1 MSFLKSLFGSK
12 KTEERQIEPSAEPQV
27 LPQIEQPSVETQVS
41 PQTEPAAESP
51 ALPTIKCFNHS
62 CQGDSHKAT
71 NKECQDYSRTFA
83 DEGKGIY
90 IAVVCDGHG
99 GDTYFRSAVGAK
111 AAADITITNV
121 LEFIREEGKSLFA
134 NMPFTQVG
142 TLETITEQDSLDIS
156 MRRLFAKIYI
166 QWRNAISE
174 DAKRPVTQWETEN
187 VKPEHLQILQDS
199 ERIVKAYGCT
209 LMTYVQTP
217 DYWFAFHLGDG
228 KCVMIDKDM
237 LFSQPIPWDERCF
250 LNKTTSLC
258 GTSPVEDFRYC
269 AEGDGQ
275 FPAAIFLG
283 SDGLDDSL
291 GDGDLLYN
299 FYGNLIRM
307 IKKNGLE
314 DVTSEI
320 QTSLPRLSEIGSKDD
335 MSIAFVYDESKIEVM
350 ANAIESRLTV
360 ALSQDMESL
369 KKELAEWER
378 KIEELNQRIEKS
390 NKELKDLESRKP
402 AMEREYQRVKAD
414 YEKTLKSLQNIKGEK
429 PAETESR

>member
-1 MSFLKSLFGSK
+1 MSFFKSLFGSK

-27 LPQIEQPSVETQVS
+27 LPLIEPSSES
-41 PQTEPAAESP
+41 QT
-51 ALPTIKCFNHS
+51 LPTTECYNYS
-62 CQGDSHKAT
+62 CQGDGHKAT
-71 NKECQDYSRTFA
+71 NKECQDYSRTYV
-83 DEGKGIY
+83 DKEKGIY

-111 AAADITITNV
+111 EAADITVTNV
-121 LEFIREEGKSLFA
+121 LELIREDGKNLFA

-142 TLETITEQDSLDIS
+142 ILDTIAEQDNLDIS

-166 QWRNAISE
+166 QWRNAILE

-187 VKPEHLQILQDS
+187 VKPEHLLILHDS

-237 LFSQPIPWDERCF
+237 QFSQPIPWDERCF

-258 GTSPVEDFRYC
+258 DSEPVEEFRYC

-275 FPAAIFLG
+275 FPSAIFLG

-291 GDGDLLYN
+291 GDGDKLYN
-299 FYGNLIRM
+299 FYGNIIRR
-307 IKKNGLE
+307 IKQEGLE
-314 DVTSEI
+314 SVIKEI
-320 QTSLPRLSEIGSKDD
+320 QENLPILSAMRSKDD
-335 MSIAFVYDESKIEVM
+335 MSVAFVYDESLLDAM
-350 ANAIESRLTV
+350 SNAVECRLKE
-360 ALSQDMESL
+360 ALSKDLESL
-369 KKELAEWER
+369 KSSMDEWEQ
-378 KIEELNQRIEKS
+378 KLTDINLRIEKAT
-390 NKELKDLESRKP
+390 KEAKDLESRKP
-402 AMEREYQRVKAD
+402 AIEREYQRVKAD
-414 YEKTLKSLQNIKGEK
+414 YEKTLKSLQNIVGEK
-429 PAETESR
+429 VETDS

>member
-1 MSFLKSLFGSK
+1 MSFFKSLFGSK

-27 LPQIEQPSVETQVS
+27 LPLIEPSSKSQI
-41 PQTEPAAESP
+41 
-51 ALPTIKCFNHS
+51 LPTTECYNYS

-71 NKECQDYSRTFA
+71 NKECQDYSRTYV
-83 DEGKGIY
+83 DKEKGIY

-121 LEFIREEGKSLFA
+121 LELIREDGKNLFA

-142 TLETITEQDSLDIS
+142 ILDTIAEQDNLDIS

-166 QWRNAISE
+166 QWRNAILE
-174 DAKRPVTQWETEN
+174 DAKRPITQWEIEN

-209 LMTYVQTP
+209 LMTYAQTP

-228 KCVMIDKDM
+228 KCVMMDKDM
-237 LFSQPIPWDERCF
+237 QFSQPIPWDERCF

-258 GTSPVEDFRYC
+258 DSEPVEEFRYC

-291 GDGDLLYN
+291 GDGDKLYN
-299 FYGNLIRM
+299 FYGNIIRR
-307 IKKNGLE
+307 IKQEGLE
-314 DVTSEI
+314 SVIKEI
-320 QTSLPRLSEIGSKDD
+320 QENLPILSAMRSKDD
-335 MSIAFVYDESKIEVM
+335 MSVAFVYDESQLDAM
-350 ANAIESRLTV
+350 SNAVECRLKE
-360 ALSQDMESL
+360 ALSKDLESL
-369 KKELAEWER
+369 KSSMEEWEQKLADINR
-378 KIEELNQRIEKS
+378 RIEKAT
-390 NKELKDLESRKP
+390 KEVKDLESRKP
-402 AMEREYQRVKAD
+402 AIEREYQRVKAD
-414 YEKTLKSLQNIKGEK
+414 YEKTLKSLQNIVGEK
-429 PAETESR
+429 VETDS

>member
-1 MSFLKSLFGSK
+1 MSFFKSLFGSK

-27 LPQIEQPSVETQVS
+27 LPLIEPSSKSQI
-41 PQTEPAAESP
+41 
-51 ALPTIKCFNHS
+51 LPTTECYNYS

-71 NKECQDYSRTFA
+71 NKECQDYSRTYV
-83 DEGKGIY
+83 DKEKGIY

-121 LEFIREEGKSLFA
+121 LELIREDGKNLFA

-142 TLETITEQDSLDIS
+142 ILDTIAEQDNLDIS

-166 QWRNAISE
+166 QWRNAILE
-174 DAKRPVTQWETEN
+174 DAKRPITQWEIEN

-209 LMTYVQTP
+209 LMTYAQTP

-228 KCVMIDKDM
+228 KCVMMDKDM
-237 LFSQPIPWDERCF
+237 QFSQPIPWDERCF

-258 GTSPVEDFRYC
+258 DSEPVEEFRYC

-291 GDGDLLYN
+291 GDGDKLYN
-299 FYGNLIRM
+299 FYGNIIRR
-307 IKKNGLE
+307 IKQEGLE
-314 DVTSEI
+314 SVIKEI
-320 QTSLPRLSEIGSKDD
+320 QENLPILSAMRSKDD
-335 MSIAFVYDESKIEVM
+335 MSVAFVYDESQLDAM
-350 ANAIESRLTV
+350 SNAVECRLKE
-360 ALSQDMESL
+360 ALSKDLESL
-369 KKELAEWER
+369 KLSVNEWEKKLADINR
-378 KIEELNQRIEKS
+378 RIEKAT
-390 NKELKDLESRKP
+390 KEVKDLESRKP
-402 AMEREYQRVKAD
+402 AIEREYQRVKAD
-414 YEKTLKSLQNIKGEK
+414 YEKTLKSLQNIVGEK
-429 PAETESR
+429 VETDS

>member
-1 MSFLKSLFGSK
+1 MSFFKSLFGSK
-12 KTEERQIEPSAEPQV
+12 KNEERQIEPSAEPQV
-27 LPQIEQPSVETQVS
+27 LPLIEPSSKSQI
-41 PQTEPAAESP
+41 
-51 ALPTIKCFNHS
+51 LPTTECYNYS

-71 NKECQDYSRTFA
+71 NKECQDYSRTYV
-83 DEGKGIY
+83 DKEKGIY

-111 AAADITITNV
+111 EAADITVTNV
-121 LEFIREEGKSLFA
+121 LELIREDGKNLFA

-142 TLETITEQDSLDIS
+142 ILDTIAEQDNLDIS

-166 QWRNAISE
+166 QWRNAILE

-209 LMTYVQTP
+209 LMTYAQTP

-228 KCVMIDKDM
+228 KCVMMDKDM
-237 LFSQPIPWDERCF
+237 QFSQPIPWDERCF

-258 GTSPVEDFRYC
+258 DSEPVEEFRYC

-275 FPAAIFLG
+275 FPSAIFLG

-291 GDGDLLYN
+291 GDGDKLYN
-299 FYGNLIRM
+299 FYGNIIRR

-314 DVTSEI
+314 KVKTEI
-320 QTSLPRLSEIGSKDD
+320 QDNLPKLSKIGSKDD
-335 MSIAFVYDESKIEVM
+335 MSIAFVYNEKLLDTMSK
-350 ANAIESRLTV
+350 AIDDRLV
-360 ALSQDMESL
+360 DALTHDMETL
-369 KKELAEWER
+369 KRQLSEWEQ
-378 KIEELNQRIEKS
+378 KLIEIDQRIEKT
-390 NKELKDLESRKP
+390 KQDAKDLEHRKV
-402 AMEREYQRVKAD
+402 AMEREYQRNKAD
-414 YEKTLKSLQNIKGEK
+414 YEKTVQSLQNI
-429 PAETESR
+429 ETGDR